1 MTPTDF
7 APLVAHALALIPDG
21 AALGLGTG
29 RAAAAFVEALAV
41 KVRGGFR
48 VVGVPTS
55 EATAELARRLG
66 VPLTTLDETPELDF
80 AIDGADEVDPRGDL
94 IKGYGGALV
103 RERIVAG
110 AARRFVVLV
119 GSEKLVPALGGR
131 GKLPVEIVPFA
142 RGPVARRLLTLGLR
156 PELRQRDG
164 QPVVTDNGDWIL
176 DCAVGVLSDP
186 AGLEAELRATPGVV
200 GTGLFLGMA
209 PTVLVLGPDGTVTE
223 HPHPER

>member
-7 APLVAHALALIPDG
+7 APLVARALALVPEN

-41 KVRGGFR
+41 QVRGGFR

-55 EATAELARRLG
+55 EATADLARRLG

-142 RGPVARRLLTLGLR
+142 RGPVARRLLTLGLH

-164 QPVVTDNGDWIL
+164 HPVVTDNGDWIL
-176 DCAVGVLSDP
+176 DCTVGVLSDP
-186 AGLEAELRATPGVV
+186 AGLEAKLRATPGVV

-209 PTVLVLGPDGTVTE
+209 PTVLVLSPDGTVTE

>member
-1 MTPTDF
+1 MPTTDF

-21 AALGLGTG
+21 SALGLGTG

-41 KVRGGFR
+41 KVRAGLR

-80 AIDGADEVDPRGDL
+80 AIDGADEVDPYGDL

-119 GSEKLVPALGGR
+119 GSEKLVPALGSR

-142 RGPVARRLLTLGLR
+142 RGPVSRRLLTLGLR

-164 QPVVTDNGDWIL
+164 RPVVTDNGDWIL
-176 DCAVGVLSDP
+176 DCGVGVLSDP
-186 AGLEAELRATPGVV
+186 ACLEADLRATPGVV
-200 GTGLFLGMA
+200 GGGLFLGMA
-209 PTVLVLGPDGTVTE
+209 PTVLVLGPDGRVTE

>member
-7 APLVAHALALIPDG
+7 GPLVARALTLVPPG
-21 AALGLGTG
+21 AAVGLGTG

-41 KVRGGFR
+41 AVRGGFR

-55 EATAELARRLG
+55 EATADLAGRLG
-66 VPLTTLDETPELDF
+66 VPLTTLDETPELDV
-80 AIDGADEVDPRGDL
+80 AIDGADEVDPHGDL

-103 RERIVAG
+103 RERIVAA

-119 GSEKLVPALGGR
+119 GSEKLVPVLGSR

-142 RGPVARRLLTLGLR
+142 RGPATRQLAALGLR

-164 QPVVTDNGDWIL
+164 TPVVTDNGDLIL
-176 DCAVGVLSDP
+176 DCGVGPLTDP
-186 AGLEAELRATPGVV
+186 TALEARIRAVPGVV
-200 GTGLFLGMA
+200 GTGLFLGLN

-223 HPHPER
+223 HPRPER

>member
-1 MTPTDF
+1 MPPTDS
-7 APLVAHALALIPDG
+7 APLVAHALALIPDSS
-21 AALGLGTG
+21 ALGLGTG

-41 KVRGGFR
+41 KVRGGLR

-80 AIDGADEVDPRGDL
+80 AIDGADEVDPYGDL

-119 GSEKLVPALGGR
+119 GSEKLVPALGSR

-164 QPVVTDNGDWIL
+164 RPVVTDNGDWIL
-176 DCAVGVLSDP
+176 DCGVEVLRDP
-186 AGLEAELRATPGVV
+186 ARLEADLRATPGVV

-209 PTVLVLGPDGTVTE
+209 PTVLVLGPDGRVTE